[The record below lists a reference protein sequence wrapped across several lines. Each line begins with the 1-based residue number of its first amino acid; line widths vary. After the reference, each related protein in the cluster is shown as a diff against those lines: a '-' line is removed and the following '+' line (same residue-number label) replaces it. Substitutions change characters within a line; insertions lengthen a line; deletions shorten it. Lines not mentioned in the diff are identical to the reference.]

1 MVAKLKHEISDRNNS
16 SNSARKRIDE
26 LESTI
31 LQLRTRISYIDKER
45 QNLRKDRDQIHFD
58 LKKKEFENNAYKDD
72 LDKKNVDAEEMNKSF
87 KKILQSK
94 MSEVTSLY
102 EEIMEKD
109 ATIASLNAQLREV
122 NKKCTA
128 LKSKF
133 DNRLSQRSNT
143 LISTGALP
151 KTTKRTIQNATQP
164 DDPKSG
170 NVLAKQYSSDFRED
184 ITKMS
189 NAVVDHG
196 AVSSEGNGNRIN
208 VTKSTVCKNIPST
221 ITTKKDI
228 LFDSKFISNV
238 NIRQTSSPSKKQENI
253 NKNASM
259 KTQEIPM
266 KTQEIPMKTS
276 SQHNHQKAISHNIA
290 SKIESCVKFM
300 TIETLG
306 RAFIEVKTQSFI
318 QLRNLGVY
326 CMLLCIAQF

>member
-1 MVAKLKHEISDRNNS
+1 M
-16 SNSARKRIDE
+16 
-26 LESTI
+26 
-31 LQLRTRISYIDKER
+31 
-45 QNLRKDRDQIHFD
+45 
-58 LKKKEFENNAYKDD
+58 
-72 LDKKNVDAEEMNKSF
+72 
-87 KKILQSK
+87 
-94 MSEVTSLY
+94 
-102 EEIMEKD
+102 
-109 ATIASLNAQLREV
+109 
-122 NKKCTA
+122 
-128 LKSKF
+128 
-133 DNRLSQRSNT
+133 

-184 ITKMS
+184 VTKMS
-189 NAVVDHG
+189 NAVADHG
-196 AVSSEGNGNRIN
+196 AVSSEGNERNKCDKKHSLQEHPKHDHI
-208 VTKSTVCKNIPST
+208 
-221 ITTKKDI
+221 TKKDI

-238 NIRQTSSPSKKQENI
+238 NIRQTSSTSKKQENI
-253 NKNASM
+253 NKKRFDENTRNSY
-259 KTQEIPM
+259 ENI
-266 KTQEIPMKTS
+266 